1 MPSAPMS
8 SPLAGAPDPRARS
21 AGVVTRDEREM
32 LRDFDAQRRLNLLR
46 VILPG
51 LTAVATAAI
60 PFALL
65 SDMGTGGHQSTEQ
78 VGVGLVAF
86 AAGAVAVWRR
96 RVNVASFALF
106 AGVLGVIV
114 DLVLSLGP
122 VQGHLDLISIPPF
135 ALLTLPIVIAGVFG
149 GPMPVVLT
157 MLGTSMFSVLVIA
170 LTPHGPDLAHALEH
184 VDGYSV
190 FTITI
195 AVQLAVG
202 VMMIAATRGFQRTL
216 RELGDVRVAYAR
228 EKELERLKDQFIA
241 SVNHELRT
249 PIMALQG
256 YLEVSRE
263 LGIRGDAARQ
273 STMLKRGSE
282 AADQLAALVKSVLN
296 VRQLD
301 TNSTR
306 IQPKAFALE
315 PLIRGATQLIDP
327 RDGGDTER
335 PLRLHVD
342 PGARVFADEDRVRQ
356 VIVNLL
362 SNALK
367 YSPAGTEIAVT
378 AHVESPVV
386 IARGWRRAAIHAPR
400 QMEISVR
407 DRGHGIPPEQATM
420 VFQRFVRLERDIA
433 SSVVGTGLGLALC
446 KAYVEAM
453 GGRIWV
459 ESTGV
464 AGEGTT
470 VTFTLPLAEWAPA
483 PRAGEPARAE
493 ATRVSRT
500 AAAVAAA
507 PGQERD
513 HE

>member
-1 MPSAPMS
+1 MS
-8 SPLAGAPDPRARS
+8 NPVASRPDPFARS
-21 AGVVTRDEREM
+21 DGVVTRDERQM
-32 LRDFDAQRRLNLLR
+32 LREFDAQRRLNLLR

-51 LTAVATAAI
+51 LFAVAAAAI
-60 PFALL
+60 PFAVLT
-65 SDMGTGGHQSTEQ
+65 DMGTNGHQSTEQ
-78 VGVGLVAF
+78 VGIGMVAF
-86 AAGAVAVWRR
+86 AAGAIAVWRR

-122 VQGHLDLISIPPF
+122 AQGHIDLISIPPF
-135 ALLTLPIVIAGVFG
+135 ALFTLPIVIAGVFG
-149 GPMPVVLT
+149 GPLPVVLT
-157 MLGTSMFSVLVIA
+157 MLGTSTFSVFVIA
-170 LTPHGPDLAHALEH
+170 LTPHGPDLAHALER

-190 FTITI
+190 FTITV

-202 VMMIAATRGFQRTL
+202 VLMVAATRGYRRTL

-228 EKELERLKDQFIA
+228 EKELERLKDHFIA

-263 LGIRGDAARQ
+263 LGVRGDAVRQ

-296 VRQLD
+296 VRQID
-301 TNSTR
+301 NNSAVMR
-306 IQPKAFALE
+306 PRVFALE
-315 PLIRGATQLIDP
+315 PLIRAATQLIDP
-327 RDGGDTER
+327 RESGGAER

-342 PGARVFADEDRVRQ
+342 ASARVYADEDRVRQ
-356 VIVNLL
+356 VVVNLL

-367 YSPAGTEIAVT
+367 YSPEGSEIAVS
-378 AHVESPVV
+378 ARVEPPVI
-386 IARGWRRAAIHAPR
+386 IARGWRRATIQAPR
-400 QMEISVR
+400 VMEISVR
-407 DRGHGIPPEQATM
+407 DQGLGIPPEQAAL

-470 VTFTLPLAEWAPA
+470 VTFTLPLAEWAPPA
-483 PRAGEPARAE
+483 RAAEPARAR
-493 ATRVSRT
+493 AARVSRPK
-500 AAAVAAA
+500 AAVTAA